1 MLEGLEQ
8 KILVYVNIRSV
19 IQMKIISAH
28 PGASEPMTQKQ
39 VNEFLVNR
47 GNDLLLRMGFI
58 DEKGEPNV
66 TPTGYYFDEI
76 KNRIYVTTPK
86 AAKKVQSLNNNNII
100 GFCIDSPTPPY
111 KGVKGKGMAVIHE
124 DIAYNKDIIKK
135 FVERTVVGS
144 SHPVAKF
151 MLSQIESGNNIII
164 EIIPRYYSTWLSAVP
179 KPK

>member
-1 MLEGLEQ
+1 
-8 KILVYVNIRSV
+8 
-19 IQMKIISAH
+19 MKIISAH
-28 PGASEPMTQKQ
+28 PGASEPMTQEQ

-47 GNDLLLRMGFI
+47 KDLLLRMGFI

-76 KNRIYVTTPK
+76 KNRIYVTTSK
-86 AAKKVQSLNNNNII
+86 TSKKVQSLNNNAII
-100 GFCIDSPTPPY
+100 GFCIDDPTPPY
-111 KGVKGKGMAVIHE
+111 KGVKGKGMAVTHE
-124 DIAYNKDIIKK
+124 DIAYNKDIIMK
-135 FVERTVVGS
+135 FIDKNVLDH
-144 SHPVAKF
+144 SHPAARF

>member
-1 MLEGLEQ
+1 
-8 KILVYVNIRSV
+8 
-19 IQMKIISAH
+19 MKIISAH
-28 PGASEPMTQKQ
+28 PGASEPMTQEQ

-47 GNDLLLRMGFI
+47 KDLLLRMGFI

-76 KNRIYVTTPK
+76 KNRIYVTTAK
-86 AAKKVQSLNNNNII
+86 TTKKVKSLNNNVII
-100 GFCIDSPTPPY
+100 GFCIDDPTPPY

-135 FVERTVVGS
+135 FINKIVVDYN
-144 SHPVAKF
+144 HPVARF